1 MSPFFRGDKS
11 MRTIRG
17 LVRYFN
23 SKRIL
28 MPFGAA
34 AILATATVA
43 WAVAP
48 TSVFEIDGDVFDD
61 PTSTTA
67 DWNTLNGDCSAPGGG
82 SVGSA
87 GSSNT
92 RTCIASED
100 PPRIFTQGGSKDP
113 LDISQWHWKP
123 ADTVPDK
130 DTITHGYAASYTA
143 TIGASVTADKVVVI
157 GGDRFAVNGD
167 ANIGAWFFQQNIS
180 LNSNGPFSG
189 VHVNHDVFLVSAFV
203 NGGGTAVLTAYEW
216 DNSCLKG
223 VKSPAP
229 GQCAETNL
237 RLLGSSNTSAIT
249 NSSPI
254 SDETWSYLAKFGG
267 GTNTIPVGGFFEGGA
282 DLTALFAASGAGD
295 VPCFSSFMLETRS
308 SQEPS
313 AVLKDF
319 VLGGFP
325 ECHISLTKGCQC
337 TAFHPDGSGFDYSFS
352 GTVTNDGGGTVF
364 NVTVT
369 DQGNAYSCGTL
380 NAGQSK
386 NFPADCTGPAN
397 TFSATTFPT
406 TNQASATA
414 TTDPSGGTTLSAT
427 TNPVTCSA
435 QNPLGACTPSPQ
447 LTVDKTCVTAL
458 QLLGTNVVV
467 RVDYTGQVH
476 NGGNVNINSV
486 QVTEDDNADGSR
498 DRTFSVG
505 TLTPSGTAGADKC
518 YTNNAATCPAL
529 IPVPTFNQPPVA
541 GTASYFPST
550 GTPVDP
556 GRVQFSD
563 TVRATG
569 TDAFGRL
576 VASHPLGSGVT
587 AHCLICPFG
596 ACPTAP

>member
-1 MSPFFRGDKS
+1 
-11 MRTIRG
+11 MRTTICWLNRCFNPKRFL
-17 LVRYFN
+17 LVT
-23 SKRIL
+23 
-28 MPFGAA
+28 G
-34 AILATATVA
+34 AILCGATLAL
-43 WAVAP
+43 AVSP
-48 TSVFEIDGDVFDD
+48 TSVFEIDGNVFDD
-61 PTSTTA
+61 PSNSIA
-67 DWNTLNGDCSAPGGG
+67 DWNTLNGDCTVQGGG
-82 SVGSA
+82 SGSA
-87 GSSNT
+87 GGSNT

-113 LDISQWHWKP
+113 LDISQWHWKA

-143 TIGASVTADKVVVI
+143 SPSGDKVVVI

-167 ANIGAWFFQQNIS
+167 ANIGAWFFQQNIT
-180 LNSNGPFSG
+180 LNSNGTFSG

-216 DNSCLKG
+216 DSTCLKG
-223 VKSPAP
+223 VKSPTA

-237 RLLGSSNTSAIT
+237 RLLGSTDTSAIT

-267 GTNTIPVGGFFEGGA
+267 GTNTIPIGGFFEGGA
-282 DLTALFAASGAGD
+282 DLTTLFAASGAGA

-319 VLGGFP
+319 VLGSFP

-337 TAFHPDGSGFDYSFS
+337 TAFHTDGSGFDYSFS

-369 DQGNAYSCGTL
+369 DQGKTYSCGTL
-380 NAGQSK
+380 NGGQSK
-386 NFPADCTGPAN
+386 NFPSADCTGPAA
-397 TFSATTFPT
+397 TFSATTYPS

-414 TTDPSGGTTLSAT
+414 TTDPSGGGTTLTAT
-427 TNPVTCSA
+427 TSTVSCSV
-435 QNPLGACTPSPQ
+435 QNPAGACTPSPQ
-447 LTVDKTCVTAL
+447 LTLDKTCVTAL
-458 QLLGTNVVV
+458 QVLGTNVVV

-476 NGGNVNINSV
+476 NGGNVNINNV
-486 QVTEDDNADGSR
+486 QVTEDDNADGTV
-498 DRTFSVG
+498 DTTFSVG
-505 TLTPSGTAGADKC
+505 SLTPSGTAGADKC
-518 YTNNAATCPAL
+518 YTRSQNDPLQPNCPAL
-529 IPVPTFNQPPVA
+529 VAVPAFNQPPVQGA
-541 GTASYFPST
+541 GSYFPTT

-569 TDAFGRL
+569 TDAFGNA
-576 VASHPLGSGVT
+576 VASHPVGSGVT

-596 ACPTAP
+596 ACPTTP

>member
-1 MSPFFRGDKS
+1 
-11 MRTIRG
+11 MRTIYG
-17 LVRYFN
+17 LIRSFN
-23 SKRIL
+23 SKRFL
-28 MPFGAA
+28 APLGAT

-48 TSVFEIDGDVFDD
+48 TTVYEIDGNVFDD
-61 PTSTTA
+61 PGNGIA

-82 SVGSA
+82 NIGSA
-87 GSSNT
+87 GGSNT

-113 LDISQWHWKP
+113 IDISQWHWKA

-143 TIGASVTADKVVVI
+143 TPGAAAISSGNKVVVM

-180 LNSNGPFSG
+180 LNSNGTFSG

-337 TAFHPDGSGFDYSFS
+337 TAFHADGSGFDYSFS

-369 DQGNAYSCGTL
+369 DQGNTYSCGTL

-386 NFPADCTGPAN
+386 NFPSADCTGPN
-397 TFSATTFPT
+397 PGTFNATTFPA

-414 TTDPSGGTTLSAT
+414 MTDPSGGTTLTAT
-427 TNPVTCSA
+427 TNLVSCSA
-435 QNPLGACTPSPQ
+435 QSPAGACTPSAA
-447 LTVDKTCVTAL
+447 LTLDKTCVTAL
-458 QLLGTNVVV
+458 QVLGTNIVV

-476 NGGNVNINSV
+476 NRGNVNINSV
-486 QVTEDDNADGSR
+486 QVTEDDNADGSL

-529 IPVPTFNQPPVA
+529 VPVPAFNQDPVP

-550 GTPVDP
+550 GTPVNP

-569 TDAFGRL
+569 TDAFGNP
-576 VASHPLGSGVT
+576 VASHPAGLGVT
-587 AHCLICPFG
+587 ANCLICPFG
-596 ACPTAP
+596 ACPTTP